1 AGGDR
6 GQVRDA
12 AAARR
17 DDDGRRIPHPVVDVH
32 AVAVAV
38 RGDARDRDARAHRRG
53 GEPRVRGEVI
63 RHLAG
68 RHEAVGVVAR
78 VGMSGQA
85 GLPVGREQPQRL
97 PAVGAP
103 GVAGLASL
111 EHDVVDAVLAEPT
124 AHGEAGVSGPDDQ
137 DLGTHVE
144 LRAPYATGTVTLVGL
159 VRASNTAERFCDCAT
174 SAAMS
179 SSLASAS
186 MSKVTRTSLKPL
198 RTSGSPPRM
207 PRMSWSPS
215 TIALT
220 LFSWM

>member
-1 AGGDR
+1 
-6 GQVRDA
+6 
-12 AAARR
+12 
-17 DDDGRRIPHPVVDVH
+17 
-32 AVAVAV
+32 
-38 RGDARDRDARAHRRG
+38 
-53 GEPRVRGEVI
+53 
-63 RHLAG
+63 
-68 RHEAVGVVAR
+68 
-78 VGMSGQA
+78 
-85 GLPVGREQPQRL
+85 
-97 PAVGAP
+97 
-103 GVAGLASL
+103 
-111 EHDVVDAVLAEPT
+111 DAVLAEPT

-144 LRAPYATGTVTLVGL
+144 LRAPYATETVTLVGL

-220 LFSWM
+220 LFSWMPRFWATAATPAVRHPARAPSTVSTGAGARSSEAEGPGGAPRSTKVFLCWCSWPSPLKLSMVWRE